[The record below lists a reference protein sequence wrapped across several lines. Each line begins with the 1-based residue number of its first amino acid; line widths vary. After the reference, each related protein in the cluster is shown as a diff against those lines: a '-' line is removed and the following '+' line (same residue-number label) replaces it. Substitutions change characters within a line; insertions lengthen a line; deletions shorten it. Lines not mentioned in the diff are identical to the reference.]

1 MSRGRWIALCA
12 GVAVVVGHAAAFPWL
27 VERLDRSPLTV
38 RMRAAMVAPG
48 PSLSVAAEIPGDAA
62 ARARLLVDGE
72 EIGPAVATVDLARP
86 PGLHRVEWRARYRG
100 GVERRVGWTQL
111 VGPFQD
117 PARPPCS
124 ARLLV
129 GQRFLDD
136 GRAGPGTLAHL
147 LARLVEHQMSGF
159 EAFPV
164 GSFERVR
171 AISMRW
177 ASPAGEAG
185 HLRVVLELGFTR
197 AALELTIRIAPRLA
211 GNEIA
216 LTSRTEV
223 RVRLRSR
230 FVQWVSDLVRGDEI
244 AGRMARREIG
254 AALDDIMTAPP
265 PLPLGGGR
273 VLQLTYC
280 PDRDIEVVGGS
291 HAALPLA
298 VELATA
304 SAAARRAG
312 RAAAP
317 ILLPGDLGSAPAAM
331 TAPLAIELDGNA
343 LNGLLYVLW
352 GSGYLDEALA
362 GSGIVDRFH
371 RDPIVAELLSV
382 RARGPWLPL
391 PPTLTPSRRPG
402 QSYEIGVASS
412 LWLEDVGLRTPAH
425 IFGRAAFAGPTE
437 HRPAQSAGPTEHRPA
452 QSDLTARSG
461 VPSSGAP
468 RLSLHDLGLTCEPE
482 PGLLEPCY
490 PELAATLIERAPEVH
505 GELSA
510 WFGEVLAEL
519 LIDREI
525 APTGSAAQFRLQ
537 RSAIRSPPVGR
548 HGPLR
553 IDLMGKL
560 EALP

>member
-1 MSRGRWIALCA
+1 MIALTA
-12 GVAVVVGHAAAFPWL
+12 GIALVAGHAAAFRWL
-27 VERLDRSPLTV
+27 VRRLDRSPLLV
-38 RMRAAMVAPG
+38 RVRAPLVAPG
-48 PSLSVAAEIPGDAA
+48 PALSVAVDIPDDAA
-62 ARARLLVDGE
+62 ARARLIVDGQ
-72 EIGPAVATVDLARP
+72 EIGPAIEVVDLARP

-111 VGPFQD
+111 IGPFQD

-147 LARLVEHQMSGF
+147 LAQLVDHQMSGF
-159 EAFPV
+159 EAFPM

-177 ASPAGEAG
+177 ASPAGEDG

-197 AALELTIRIAPRLA
+197 AALELTIRIAPHLA
-211 GNEIA
+211 GGEIE
-216 LTSRTEV
+216 LTSRTEA

-230 FVQWVSDLVRGDEI
+230 FVQWVSDLIHGDEI

-273 VLQLTYC
+273 ALQLIYC
-280 PDRDIEVVGGS
+280 ADRDIEVVGGS
-291 HAALPLA
+291 HAAVPLA
-298 VELATA
+298 VALAPA
-304 SAAARRAG
+304 SSAARRAG

-317 ILLPGDLGSAPAAM
+317 ILLPADIGSSAPAAM

-352 GSGYLDEALA
+352 ASGYLEEALA

-382 RARGPWLPL
+382 RARGPALPL
-391 PPTLTPSRRPG
+391 PPTLVLSRRPG

-412 LWLEDVGLRTPAH
+412 LWLEDGGLRTPAH
-425 IFGRAAFAGPTE
+425 IFGRAGFAGPTE

-452 QSDLTARSG
+452 QGDLTAARSG
-461 VPSSGAP
+461 GPGSGAP

-490 PELAATLIERAPEVH
+490 PELAATIFERAPEVH
-505 GELSA
+505 GQLSA

-519 LIDREI
+519 PIDREI
-525 APTGSAAQFRLQ
+525 APSGSGAQFRLR
-537 RSAIRSPPVGR
+537 RSAIRSPPAGR

-553 IDLMGKL
+553 IDLMGQL

>member
-1 MSRGRWIALCA
+1 VRGGRWIALCA
-12 GVAVVVGHAAAFPWL
+12 GVAVVAVHAAAFPWL
-27 VERLDRSPLTV
+27 VERFDRSPLTV
-38 RMRAAMVAPG
+38 RVRATMVAPG
-48 PSLSVAAEIPGDAA
+48 PALSVAAEIPGDAA
-62 ARARLLVDGE
+62 ARARLLVDGQ
-72 EIGPAVATVDLARP
+72 EIGPAAAAVDLARP

-171 AISMRW
+171 AVSMRW
-177 ASPAGEAG
+177 ASRAGEEG
-185 HLRVVLELGFTR
+185 HVRVVLELGFTR
-197 AALELTIRIAPRLA
+197 AALELTIRIAPHLA
-211 GNEIA
+211 GKEIA
-216 LTSRTEV
+216 LSSRTEA

-230 FVQWVSDLVRGDEI
+230 LVQWVSDLIRGDEI

-265 PLPLGGGR
+265 PLPLGSGR
-273 VLQLTYC
+273 VLQLGYC
-280 PDRDIEVVGGS
+280 PDRDIEVVDGS
-291 HAALPLA
+291 HAAVPLA
-298 VELATA
+298 VALATA

-312 RAAAP
+312 RATAP
-317 ILLPGDLGSAPAAM
+317 ILLPADLGSAPAAM

-352 GSGYLDEALA
+352 ASGYLEEALA
-362 GSGIVDRFH
+362 TSGIVDRFH

-391 PPTLTPSRRPG
+391 PPTLVPSPRAG

-425 IFGRAAFAGPTE
+425 IFGRAGF
-437 HRPAQSAGPTEHRPA
+437 S
-452 QSDLTARSG
+452 LTARSD
-461 VPSSGAP
+461 VPRAGAP

-490 PELAATLIERAPEVH
+490 PELAASLIERAPEVH

-525 APTGSAAQFRLQ
+525 APSGSGAQFRLR
-537 RSAIRSPPVGR
+537 RSAIRSPPAGR

-553 IDLMGKL
+553 IDLIGQL

>member
-1 MSRGRWIALCA
+1 MRGGRWVALFA
-12 GVAVVVGHAAAFPWL
+12 GVAVVAGHAAAFPWL
-27 VERLDRSPLTV
+27 VERLNRSPLTV

-72 EIGPAVATVDLARP
+72 EIGPAAATVDLARP

-211 GNEIA
+211 GKEIA
-216 LTSRTEV
+216 LTSRTEA

-230 FVQWVSDLVRGDEI
+230 FVQWVSDLIRGDEI

-265 PLPLGGGR
+265 PLPLSGGR

-291 HAALPLA
+291 HAAVPLA
-298 VELATA
+298 VDLATA
-304 SAAARRAG
+304 STAARRAG

-391 PPTLTPSRRPG
+391 PPTLTPSRRAG

-412 LWLEDVGLRTPAH
+412 LWLEDIGLRTPAH

-437 HRPAQSAGPTEHRPA
+437 HRPAQSE
-452 QSDLTARSG
+452 LVARSG
-461 VPSSGAP
+461 VPSSEAP

-490 PELAATLIERAPEVH
+490 PELAASLIERAPEVH

-525 APTGSAAQFRLQ
+525 APSGSGAQFRLQ
-537 RSAIRSPPVGR
+537 RSAIRSPPAGR

-553 IDLMGKL
+553 IDLMGQL
-560 EALP
+560 EPLP

>member
-1 MSRGRWIALCA
+1 MRGGRWIALCA
-12 GVAVVVGHAAAFPWL
+12 GIAVVAGHAAAFPWL
-27 VERLDRSPLTV
+27 VQRLDRSPLTV
-38 RMRAAMVAPG
+38 RVRASMVAPG
-48 PSLSVAAEIPGDAA
+48 PALSVAAEIPGDAA
-62 ARARLLVDGE
+62 ARARLLVDGQ
-72 EIGPAVATVDLARP
+72 EIGPAVEAVDLARP

-100 GVERRVGWTQL
+100 GIERRVGWTQL

-129 GQRFLDD
+129 GQQFLDD
-136 GRAGPGTLAHL
+136 GRAGPGTLAQL

-177 ASPAGEAG
+177 ASPAGEDG

-197 AALELTIRIAPRLA
+197 AALELTIRIAPHLA
-211 GNEIA
+211 GGEMK
-216 LTSRTEV
+216 LVSRTDA

-230 FVQWVSDLVRGDEI
+230 FVQWVSDLIHGDEI

-273 VLQLTYC
+273 SVQLTYC
-280 PDRDIEVVGGS
+280 AGRDIEVVGGS
-291 HAALPLA
+291 HAAVPLA
-298 VELATA
+298 VDLAPA
-304 SAAARRAG
+304 SAVARRAG
-312 RAAAP
+312 RAGAP
-317 ILLPGDLGSAPAAM
+317 ILLPADLGSAPAAM

-352 GSGYLDEALA
+352 ASGYLEEALA

-391 PPTLTPSRRPG
+391 PPTLVPSTRAG

-425 IFGRAAFAGPTE
+425 IFGRAGF
-437 HRPAQSAGPTEHRPA
+437 
-452 QSDLTARSG
+452 DLTTGSG
-461 VPSSGAP
+461 APSSAAP

-505 GELSA
+505 GQLSA
-510 WFGEVLAEL
+510 WFAEVLAEL

-525 APTGSAAQFRLQ
+525 APSGSGAQFRLR
-537 RSAIRSPPVGR
+537 RSAIRSPPAGR

-553 IDLMGKL
+553 IDLLGQL